1 MFVVVVVWFCCS
13 SWLAFLILTYYSN
26 LMHQFLLHWVIC
38 FGGYLIV
45 HTEFFEK
52 DLDFFGIR
60 KKFFLCFSICSSF
73 GRQLCQN
80 CAWAGSE
87 PYVPSHI
94 TEPPCLLYY
103 NSIFRLIMLQYFSV
117 PVCLNCTLLH
127 FAIPQVQLTTLLIS
141 LVIWKKNSTSFEL
154 FAFLNPKW
162 DKFCVNYLIF
172 SLIFSLYWQ

>member
-26 LMHQFLLHWVIC
+26 LVHQFLLHWVIC

-60 KKFFLCFSICSSF
+60 KKYFLGFSICSSF

-80 CAWAGSE
+80 GGWAGSE
-87 PYVPSHI
+87 PYLPSHI
-94 TEPPCLLYY
+94 TEPPCFVNISKLIKIDLLFFAPIALTIRKLSFSGRILWRSPLLKKQSQHT
-103 NSIFRLIMLQYFSV
+103 NS
-117 PVCLNCTLLH
+117 
-127 FAIPQVQLTTLLIS
+127 
-141 LVIWKKNSTSFEL
+141 
-154 FAFLNPKW
+154 FLP
-162 DKFCVNYLIF
+162 
-172 SLIFSLYWQ
+172 